1 MAVDTPPA
9 AKARPFQLMPFLTAL
24 MLGTVG
30 GALFSWLKLPLPW
43 MLGAMTAVTIA
54 AISGVR
60 VALPSW
66 LRAGFITILGV
77 MLGASFTPSV
87 IARMGQWSVTLIAL
101 ILWAALNGVLGFAY
115 FRRRA
120 GYDPVTSYF
129 AASPGGLNEMTMVGG
144 HFGGDE
150 RRISLIHA
158 TRVFVTVF
166 TIPIWYRI
174 QEGFASSATARP
186 GVGLADVALA
196 DYAVLAA
203 CAIIGAIGA
212 QRLGLPAAAVLGP
225 MLLSALVH
233 LLGVT
238 DSTPPTLIV
247 SAAQVAIGAALGCRF
262 VGFPLRQAG
271 ATMAH
276 GALVGVLMIAVTVCT
291 SIGLAALTNLPLA
304 AIVLA
309 FAPGGLAEM
318 SLVALALAV
327 DAAFVASH
335 HIVRLILVVTCAP
348 LVFRWLG
355 LRR

>member
-1 MAVDTPPA
+1 MATDKPPA
-9 AKARPFQLMPFLTAL
+9 AKARSFELAPFLTAL
-24 MLGTVG
+24 ALGTAG
-30 GALFSWLKLPLPW
+30 GALFAWAKLPLPW

-66 LRAGFITILGV
+66 LRSGFITILGV

-87 IARMGQWSVTLIAL
+87 VARMGEWIVTLIAL
-101 ILWAALNGVLGFAY
+101 IVWAAVNGVLGFVY

-120 GYDPVTSYF
+120 GYDPVTAYF
-129 AASPGGLNEMTMVGG
+129 AASPGGLNEMTLVGG
-144 HFGGDE
+144 QFGGDE

-158 TRVFVTVF
+158 TRVFITVF

-174 QEGFASSATARP
+174 QQGFTTGGSARMS
-186 GVGLADVALA
+186 VGLMDVALA

-203 CAIIGAIGA
+203 CAVLGALGA
-212 QRLGLPAAAVLGP
+212 QRIGLPAAAVLGP
-225 MLLSALVH
+225 MLLSAIVH
-233 LLGVT
+233 LTGVT
-238 DSTPPTLIV
+238 ESSPPTLIV
-247 SAAQVAIGAALGCRF
+247 SAAQIAIGSALGCRF
-262 VGFPLRQAG
+262 VGFPMRQAG
-271 ATMAH
+271 STMIH
-276 GALVGVLMIAVTVCT
+276 GALVGLLMIAVTVG
-291 SIGLAALTNLPLA
+291 SSLGLAALTNLPLA

-327 DAAFVASH
+327 DAAFVATH
-335 HIVRLILVVTCAP
+335 HIVRIILVVTCAP